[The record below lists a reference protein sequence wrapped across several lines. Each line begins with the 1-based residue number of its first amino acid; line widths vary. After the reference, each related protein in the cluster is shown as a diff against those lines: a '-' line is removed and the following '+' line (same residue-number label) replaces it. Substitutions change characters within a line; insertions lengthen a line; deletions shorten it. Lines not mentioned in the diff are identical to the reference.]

1 VYYNNVLVGRSANV
15 MSPINGAGVT
25 LPLYVQFSP
34 VTTTTLVVQAMGT
47 AGLGTSVSLNFL
59 DIAVQ
64 PTPTPTPPPCPLV
77 PQGLVNADFLDTD
90 LNGGEAAGV
99 VNIRFT
105 GTTGC
110 SLPMWMEVY
119 YNNVLVGRSANVMS
133 PINGATITLPV
144 SISIA
149 QVTTTTLL
157 VQAMGTSGLGN
168 LVSLTF
174 LDISSG
180 PSPSPSPSCDPVPQ
194 GQISA
199 DFLDTNLNA
208 GQAGGVVNIRFTG
221 LTGCAVPMWMEVYYN
236 NILVGRS
243 SNVMSPTN
251 GATITLPVNI
261 ILNQLTTNQLVVE
274 SMGTSGL
281 GSSVV
286 VGFTDVT
293 SI

>member
-110 SLPMWMEVY
+110 SLPM
-119 YNNVLVGRSANVMS
+119 
-133 PINGATITLPV
+133 
-144 SISIA
+144 
-149 QVTTTTLL
+149 
-157 VQAMGTSGLGN
+157 
-168 LVSLTF
+168 
-174 LDISSG
+174 
-180 PSPSPSPSCDPVPQ
+180 
-194 GQISA
+194 
-199 DFLDTNLNA
+199 
-208 GQAGGVVNIRFTG
+208 
-221 LTGCAVPMWMEVYYN
+221 
-236 NILVGRS
+236 
-243 SNVMSPTN
+243 
-251 GATITLPVNI
+251 
-261 ILNQLTTNQLVVE
+261 
-274 SMGTSGL
+274 
-281 GSSVV
+281 
-286 VGFTDVT
+286 
-293 SI
+293 